1 MFKNFRDY
9 LRVKRQ
15 GLVFRLLFYFVVSMI
30 VIATILAFNFT
41 SRIKPHLKNDLLPNL
56 ARYIEYVVDDIGA
69 PPDLV
74 KAKSLA
80 LDLPFELRIEGPSVD
95 WSSHPGIRQINA
107 YKLEK
112 APQPYQLYYIGSE
125 HSEHLVR
132 LDKNGFSYLFVVDS
146 DFRSG
151 SRKRHWV
158 LFALLGATLFI
169 LYLLI
174 RRMFRPIS
182 MISQQ
187 VGKIGAGELDK
198 PIQVGG
204 EDELAQ
210 LARGINEMS
219 GQIKSMLESKA
230 ALLLAISH
238 ELRSPI
244 TRMRVNLELLDDS
257 DIKSSLIEDT
267 REMEHLIS
275 NILESERLN
284 ANYAPLNRSQMDL
297 AEIIEDVVKEFFPME
312 NIEQELVS
320 VAVFF
325 DKVRMR
331 LLIKNLLDNACR
343 YSADKKTVIEVKL
356 KRQSDCLLLQ
366 VSDQGPGIAEEDLR
380 RITEPFYRAD
390 SARQRST
397 GGYGLGLYLCRL
409 IVEAHD
415 GSLEIQSSPGKGTN
429 VIVRLPLSPSLSPGE
444 LNSSNS

>member
-1 MFKNFRDY
+1 MFNKSRDY

-15 GLVFRLLFYFVVSMI
+15 SLVFRLLFYFVVSMVI
-30 VIATILAFNFT
+30 VAMILAFNFT

-56 ARYIEYVVDDIGA
+56 ARYIEYVVDDIGS
-69 PPDLV
+69 PPDLM
-74 KAKSLA
+74 KASSLA
-80 LDLPFELRIEGPSVD
+80 RSLPFELRIEGPEVK
-95 WSSHPGIRQINA
+95 WSSQSTIVEINT
-107 YKLEK
+107 YKLEQ
-112 APQPYQLYYIGSE
+112 APGPYQRYYIGSRHNE
-125 HSEHLVR
+125 YFVR
-132 LDKNGFSYLFVVDS
+132 LDKGGFSYLFLVDS

-151 SRKRHWV
+151 TRKRHWI
-158 LFALLGATLFI
+158 LFLLLGGTLFL

-174 RRMFRPIS
+174 RRMFRPIA

-198 PIQVGG
+198 PIEIRGD
-204 EDELAQ
+204 DELAQ

-219 GQIKSMLESKA
+219 AQIKSMLESKA

-257 DIKSSLIEDT
+257 DVRNSLIEDT
-267 REMEHLIS
+267 REMEHLVS

-284 ANYAPLNRSQMDL
+284 TNYAPLNRSQMDL
-297 AEIIEDVVKEFFPME
+297 AETIEDVIKEFFPME
-312 NIEQELVS
+312 NISQELTPA
-320 VAVFF
+320 AVFF

-343 YSADKKTVIEVKL
+343 YSGNENTAVEIKL
-356 KRQSDCLLLQ
+356 GCQSDSLVLQ
-366 VSDQGPGIAEEDLR
+366 VSDQGPGIDKEDLQH
-380 RITEPFYRAD
+380 ITEPFYRAD
-390 SARQRST
+390 AARQRST

-409 IVEAHD
+409 IVEAHA
-415 GSLEIQSSPGKGTN
+415 GSIEIQSSPGNGTR
-429 VIVRLPLSPSLSPGE
+429 VIVRLPLYPGE

>member
-1 MFKNFRDY
+1 MIGKTFQY

-15 GLVFRLLFYFVVSMI
+15 SLIFRLLFYFVVSMI

-80 LDLPFELRIEGPSVD
+80 LDLPFELRIEGPSID
-95 WSSHPGIRQINA
+95 WSSQPGIRQINA

-112 APQPYQLYYIGSE
+112 APRPYQLYYIGSE

-132 LDKNGFSYLFVVDS
+132 LEKNGFSYLFVVDS
-146 DFRSG
+146 NFRSG

-158 LFALLGATLFI
+158 LFALLGATLLI

-174 RRMFRPIS
+174 RRMFRPIAL
-182 MISQQ
+182 ISEQ
-187 VGKIGAGELDK
+187 VGKIGSGELDQA
-198 PIQVGG
+198 IEIRG
-204 EDELAQ
+204 EDELAE
-210 LARGINEMS
+210 LARGINQMS
-219 GQIKSMLESKA
+219 RQIKSMLEGKA

-257 DIKSSLIEDT
+257 KIRNSLVEDI
-267 REMEHLIS
+267 REMEHLVA
-275 NILESERLN
+275 NVLESERLN
-284 ANYAPLNRSQMDL
+284 ANYAPLNRTRFNL
-297 AEIIEDVVKEFFPME
+297 AETIEEVIREFFPAQQ
-312 NIEQELVS
+312 IKRELVP
-320 VAVFF
+320 VTVFF
-325 DKVRMR
+325 DEIRVR

-343 YSADKKTVIEVKL
+343 YSTNSKLAVEIE
-356 KRQSDCLLLQ
+356 LLVENDNLIIQ
-366 VSDQGPGIAEEDLR
+366 ISDQGPGISQEDLQH
-380 RITEPFYRAD
+380 ITEPFYRAD

-409 IVEAHD
+409 IVEAH
-415 GSLEIQSSPGKGTN
+415 GGVIEIQSSPGKGTS
-429 VIVRLPLSPSLSPGE
+429 VIVRLPHSHES
-444 LNSSNS
+444 